1 MIITCDQC
9 LKKFEIESNLIPQKG
24 RLLQCSSCA
33 HKWFYKRDVSE
44 ETKVVLEHQ
53 DIKTK
58 KIEPT
63 IKENNNIK
71 IFNDSESFKKN
82 INDSESFKKNKR
94 KHPYKHLENKK
105 LSFLNVIL
113 VFIISIIALIVLL
126 DTFKSPISLM
136 IPNIKFI
143 LESLYETLRDIL
155 SFIQYLL

>member
-1 MIITCDQC
+1 MIITCEQC
-9 LKKFEIESNLIPQKG
+9 LKKFEIESSLIPKKG

-58 KIEPT
+58 KIEPA

-71 IFNDSESFKKN
+71 IFNDSKT
-82 INDSESFKKNKR
+82 FKKNKR
-94 KHPYKHLENKK
+94 KHSYRHLENKK

-126 DTFKSPISLM
+126 DTFKSPISFM
-136 IPNIKFI
+136 IPNIEFI
-143 LESLYETLRDIL
+143 LESLYETLKDIL
-155 SFIQYLL
+155 LFIQDLL

>member
-82 INDSESFKKNKR
+82 KR
-94 KHPYKHLENKK
+94 KHPYKRLENKK

-143 LESLYETLRDIL
+143 LESLYETLSDIL
-155 SFIQYLL
+155 LFIQDLL